1 MWLLLSTCHRVNY
14 VSIVTCLLWYNAA
27 RRKSRNEIRR
37 RIGAF
42 SVRVCLAMTFS
53 TCRVCVWRMANYLS
67 GRIEP
72 EMSAFGSLKFH
83 LECRNALNA
92 VRLLSN
98 ATKERRVRTPLA
110 SLCHNVFDDRY
121 DTLQRYMYVAESLRV
136 NTLNQSAEASR
147 KEVVT
152 GGRGRKVEY
161 VIQAEEWTHGWC
173 LSLDGSHHNCFN
185 GRSFFFVENKFFSP
199 KRL

>member
-1 MWLLLSTCHRVNY
+1 
-14 VSIVTCLLWYNAA
+14 
-27 RRKSRNEIRR
+27 
-37 RIGAF
+37 
-42 SVRVCLAMTFS
+42 
-53 TCRVCVWRMANYLS
+53 MANYLS

-83 LECRNALNA
+83 LECRNAVNA

-98 ATKERRVRTPLA
+98 ATKERRVRTRLA
-110 SLCHNVFDDRY
+110 SLCHNVFDATY

-152 GGRGRKVEY
+152 GGRGRKVED
-161 VIQAEEWTHGWC
+161 VIQAEE
-173 LSLDGSHHNCFN
+173 
-185 GRSFFFVENKFFSP
+185 
-199 KRL
+199 